1 MIWTARLR
9 TGRVVI
15 FRASGSRAFRAVAL
29 IASVAAVDLA
39 DSAVIAAAV
48 EVDLA
53 VIDLVAAGDLG
64 AVALAAS
71 AAAVAGSGAD
81 AEKLML
87 GEPWLIFIKSHVNKT
102 PKGRAMRKLSTLTGI
117 AGFGA
122 VLTLM
127 AACQTVATNNAEL
140 AASKKEFLLA
150 QSGFKVITVTT
161 PKQQQ
166 AINGLTQYR
175 VSAVKYNGKL
185 YYVFPTATKDKIY
198 VGRQKQYDAY
208 KGALQAHL
216 ASHPAAQQAQPG
228 QQLMNPAPTMT
239 YETAG
244 PQHIEVEQF
253 DGFGPMGTAS
263 LGDW

>member
-1 MIWTARLR
+1 MKKIANLTSIAGTMAAL
-9 TGRVVI
+9 
-15 FRASGSRAFRAVAL
+15 AL
-29 IASVAAVDLA
+29 IA
-39 DSAVIAAAV
+39 
-48 EVDLA
+48 
-53 VIDLVAAGDLG
+53 G
-64 AVALAAS
+64 
-71 AAAVAGSGAD
+71 
-81 AEKLML
+81 
-87 GEPWLIFIKSHVNKT
+87 
-102 PKGRAMRKLSTLTGI
+102 
-117 AGFGA
+117 
-122 VLTLM
+122 
-127 AACQTVATNNAEL
+127 CQTVATNNAEL
-140 AASKKEFLLA
+140 AASKKEFLLT

-166 AINGLTQYR
+166 AINGLAPYR

-198 VGRQKQYDAY
+198 VGKQKQYNTY
-208 KGALQAHL
+208 KTAL
-216 ASHPAAQQAQPG
+216 AAQQGGQPASQQPQPG

>member
-1 MIWTARLR
+1 MKKISNL
-9 TGRVVI
+9 
-15 FRASGSRAFRAVAL
+15 AS
-29 IASVAAVDLA
+29 IASTM
-39 DSAVIAAAV
+39 
-48 EVDLA
+48 
-53 VIDLVAAGDLG
+53 
-64 AVALAAS
+64 VALA
-71 AAAVAGSGAD
+71 
-81 AEKLML
+81 
-87 GEPWLIFIKSHVNKT
+87 LI
-102 PKGRAMRKLSTLTGI
+102 
-117 AGFGA
+117 
-122 VLTLM
+122 

-140 AASKKEFLLA
+140 AASKKEFLLT

-166 AINGLTQYR
+166 AINGLAQYR

-198 VGRQKQYDAY
+198 VGRQKQYNTY
-208 KGALQAHL
+208 KSAL
-216 ASHPAAQQAQPG
+216 AAQQGGQPASQQPQPG